1 MKIKLPVVLRST
13 YERETSELVSDIKV
27 LEGVKD
33 ASDKKIESLKL
44 DFQELKDSS
53 YFTVREKNREIEE
66 LKLQLEERD
75 KQIKGM
81 EWCIQE
87 RDKELDKVKAFN
99 MDLYKKVERATE
111 MQRQVK
117 EKIDIAFNIDVIEKE
132 RTEHGAIRTITAH
145 DIKKLLK
152 GEDLVEIYTKIALMV

>member
-33 ASDKKIESLKL
+33 ASDKKIESLKS
-44 DFQELKDSS
+44 DFRELKDSS
-53 YFTVREKNREIEE
+53 YFTVKEKNSEIES
-66 LKLQLEERD
+66 LKLELEKRD

-99 MDLYKKVERATE
+99 MDLYKKVELAGE
-111 MQRQVK
+111 MYRQFKDKVDK
-117 EKIDIAFNIDVIEKE
+117 ACEIEFV
-132 RTEHGAIRTITAH
+132 TRTITH
-145 DIKKLLK
+145 EDIKKFMK
-152 GEDLVEIYTKIALMV
+152 VEDIIQLYTLIGIAGK

>member
-33 ASDKKIESLKL
+33 ASDKKIESLKSDL
-44 DFQELKDSS
+44 QELKDLS
-53 YFTVREKNREIEE
+53 YLTVREKSREIEE
-66 LKLQLEERD
+66 LKLELEKRE

-99 MDLYKKVERATE
+99 MDLYKKVELAGE
-111 MQRQVK
+111 MYRQFKDKVDK
-117 EKIDIAFNIDVIEKE
+117 ACEIDFV
-132 RTEHGAIRTITAH
+132 TRTITH
-145 DIKKLLK
+145 EDIKKFMK
-152 GEDLVEIYTKIALMV
+152 VEDIIQLYTLIGIAGK

>member
-13 YERETSELVSDIKV
+13 YERETRELVSDINV

-44 DFQELKDSS
+44 NLQELKDSS
-53 YFTVREKNREIEE
+53 EFIIKEKYREIEE
-66 LKLQLEERD
+66 LKLELEKRD

-99 MDLYKKVERATE
+99 MDLYKKVELAGE
-111 MQRQVK
+111 MYRQFKDKVDK
-117 EKIDIAFNIDVIEKE
+117 ACEIEFV
-132 RTEHGAIRTITAH
+132 TRTITH
-145 DIKKLLK
+145 EDIKKFMK
-152 GEDLVEIYTKIALMV
+152 VEDIIQLYTLIGIAGK

>member
-1 MKIKLPVVLRST
+1 MKMKLPVVLRST

-33 ASDKKIESLKL
+33 ASDKKIESLKSDL
-44 DFQELKDSS
+44 QELKGLS
-53 YFTVREKNREIEE
+53 YLTVKEKNSEIEE
-66 LKLQLEERD
+66 LKLELEKRD

-99 MDLYKKVERATE
+99 MDLYKKVELAGE
-111 MQRQVK
+111 MYRQFKDKVDK
-117 EKIDIAFNIDVIEKE
+117 ACEIDFV
-132 RTEHGAIRTITAH
+132 TRTITH
-145 DIKKLLK
+145 EDIKKFMK
-152 GEDLVEIYTKIALMV
+152 VEDIIQLYTLIGIAGK

>member
-1 MKIKLPVVLRST
+1 PVVLRST

-33 ASDKKIESLKL
+33 ASDKKIESLKSDL
-44 DFQELKDSS
+44 QELKDLS
-53 YFTVREKNREIEE
+53 YLKVREKDREIEE
-66 LKLQLEERD
+66 LKLELEKRE

-99 MDLYKKVERATE
+99 MDLYKKVELASE
-111 MQRQVK
+111 MYRQFKDKVDK
-117 EKIDIAFNIDVIEKE
+117 ACEIDFV
-132 RTEHGAIRTITAH
+132 TRTITH
-145 DIKKLLK
+145 EDIKKFMK
-152 GEDLVEIYTKIALMV
+152 VEDIIQLYTLIGIAGK

>member
-33 ASDKKIESLKL
+33 ASDKKIENLKSDL
-44 DFQELKDSS
+44 QELKDLS
-53 YFTVREKNREIEE
+53 YLAVKEKNSEIEE
-66 LKLQLEERD
+66 LKLELEKRD

-99 MDLYKKVERATE
+99 MELYKKVELAGE
-111 MQRQVK
+111 MYRQFKDKVDK
-117 EKIDIAFNIDVIEKE
+117 ACEIEFV
-132 RTEHGAIRTITAH
+132 TRTITH
-145 DIKKLLK
+145 EDIKKFMK
-152 GEDLVEIYTKIALMV
+152 VEDIIQLYTLIGIAGK

>member
-33 ASDKKIESLKL
+33 ASDKKIESLKS
-44 DFQELKDSS
+44 DFRELKDSS
-53 YFTVREKNREIEE
+53 YFTVREKDREIEE
-66 LKLQLEERD
+66 LKLELEKRD
-75 KQIKGM
+75 NQIKGM

-99 MDLYKKVERATE
+99 MDLYKKVELAGE
-111 MQRQVK
+111 MYRQFKDKVDK
-117 EKIDIAFNIDVIEKE
+117 ACEIEFV
-132 RTEHGAIRTITAH
+132 TRTITH
-145 DIKKLLK
+145 EDIKKFMK
-152 GEDLVEIYTKIALMV
+152 VEDIIQLYTLIGIAGK

>member
-33 ASDKKIESLKL
+33 ASDKKIENLKSDL
-44 DFQELKDSS
+44 QELKDLS
-53 YFTVREKNREIEE
+53 YLTVKEKNSEIEE
-66 LKLQLEERD
+66 LKLELEKRD

-99 MDLYKKVERATE
+99 MDLYKKVELAGE
-111 MQRQVK
+111 MYRQFKDKVDK
-117 EKIDIAFNIDVIEKE
+117 ACEIEFV
-132 RTEHGAIRTITAH
+132 TRTITH
-145 DIKKLLK
+145 EDIKKFMK
-152 GEDLVEIYTKIALMV
+152 VEDIIQLYTLIGIAGK

>member
-13 YERETSELVSDIKV
+13 YERETNELVSDINV

-33 ASDKKIESLKL
+33 ASDKKIESLKS

-53 YFTVREKNREIEE
+53 YFTVREKDREIEE
-66 LKLQLEERD
+66 LKLELEKRE

-99 MDLYKKVERATE
+99 MDLYKKVELAGE
-111 MQRQVK
+111 MYRQFKDKVDK
-117 EKIDIAFNIDVIEKE
+117 ACEIEFV
-132 RTEHGAIRTITAH
+132 TRTITH
-145 DIKKLLK
+145 EDIKKFMK
-152 GEDLVEIYTKIALMV
+152 VEDIIQLYTLIGIAGK

>member
-33 ASDKKIESLKL
+33 ASDKKIENLKL
-44 DFQELKDSS
+44 DLQELKDLS
-53 YFTVREKNREIEE
+53 YLTVKEKNSEIES
-66 LKLQLEERD
+66 LKLELEKRD

-87 RDKELDKVKAFN
+87 RDKELDKVKVFN

-132 RTEHGAIRTITAH
+132 RTDHGAIRTITAH